1 MATKLEI
8 LMAEIR
14 VALENLTNSHKELKD
29 EVKVNMATVED
40 VELLRGALKRE
51 VDELTGIINGVKL
64 VVAEADKKYVTVV
77 TARWMLIVSL
87 LILALALKVDLSNL
101 IPTIFKV
108 VAP

>member
-14 VALENLTNSHKELKD
+14 IALENLTDSHRELKD
-29 EVKVNMATVED
+29 EVKENMATVED
-40 VELLRGALKRE
+40 VELLRGAMKQE
-51 VDELTGIINGVKL
+51 VDQLTGIINGVKTL
-64 VVAEADKKYVTVV
+64 VAEADKKYVSIV

-87 LILALALKVDLSNL
+87 LILALALKVDLTQL

-108 VAP
+108 VTP

>member
-14 VALENLTNSHKELKD
+14 VALENLTDSHQELRE
-29 EVKVNMATVED
+29 EVKENMATVED
-40 VELLRGALKRE
+40 VELLRGAMKHE
-51 VDELTGIINGVKL
+51 VDQLTGIINGVKVL
-64 VVAEADKKYVTVV
+64 VAEADKKYVSVV

-87 LILALALKVDLSNL
+87 LILALALKVDLTQL